1 VATYLE
7 FKERSADTIMHMFNS
22 AFHGDIRLDQAYLM
36 IDEMAIFFDV
46 IQPAI
51 YDVIGLHIDYYVDFE
66 CDSEPEKI
74 LEKLET
80 NRLIS
85 TEDKLNWRKN
95 VLLQATP
102 GKEGD
107 NKERTLLTLRHSR
120 DDELREDYQFLQC
133 NLITQKFKL
142 FKLNEQLVR
151 SIWTGQQHELIYLK
165 GSNPERGSIQ
175 FAPALLRNMVSSSSD
190 LPLGYPV
197 YISPVVTGFAE
208 KGIFTNSS
216 FSNIREWAKEKYSSW
231 KQTSRELN
239 PLNLIRAEQALS
251 MNFNLTTLAGGA
263 GNAKIGGDSSND
275 GISGETDA
283 AMNVGLL
290 RNEVPLL
297 SGNGENDNVQVS
309 NV

>member
-1 VATYLE
+1 
-7 FKERSADTIMHMFNS
+7 MHMFNS

-66 CDSEPEKI
+66 CDSEPQKI

-107 NKERTLLTLRHSR
+107 NKDRTLLTLRHSR
-120 DDELREDYQFLQC
+120 DDDLREDYQFLQC
-133 NLITQKFKL
+133 NLIPQKFKL

-151 SIWTGQQHELIYLK
+151 SIWTGQQHELIY
-165 GSNPERGSIQ
+165 RDC
-175 FAPALLRNMVSSSSD
+175 LR
-190 LPLGYPV
+190 
-197 YISPVVTGFAE
+197 
-208 KGIFTNSS
+208 
-216 FSNIREWAKEKYSSW
+216 
-231 KQTSRELN
+231 
-239 PLNLIRAEQALS
+239 
-251 MNFNLTTLAGGA
+251 
-263 GNAKIGGDSSND
+263 
-275 GISGETDA
+275 
-283 AMNVGLL
+283 
-290 RNEVPLL
+290 
-297 SGNGENDNVQVS
+297 
-309 NV
+309 